1 MRCRRLLVPAVF
13 AAIATTLALEGA
25 VLAGPAVDGRGTKD
39 LVQGAAT
46 SRAVRA
52 EGADDDAV
60 MRAWV
65 DALPR
70 ANGRDDRFAL
80 DDRLRVRGLV
90 LRRITEDA
98 RFPERLVVAHGEARA
113 VVSVPKPARAGRTIA
128 LRFAEP
134 WSAREVTVASE
145 DADQGIDLDVRPVLE
160 AEVRGD
166 ALDTRIDG
174 LTAPGPDAAEM
185 AAVLM
190 HASEPTFD
198 ALGRRWAA
206 LPIATRLTA
215 LDRLGASRCTHGV
228 DFLARIVV
236 EGDEAGE
243 RAEKLLGGCGEIAA
257 LTLAA
262 RFEGLSAAHRARLAP
277 VFARIDPAKA
287 FKPLLDAT
295 AATSGTTRQR
305 LRAALGASTKK
316 LGAAL
321 LDERLRDARIP
332 LRTRLALAAVAPVGA
347 HGQALVE
354 VGAAALRNA
363 SADDRRRGVWIARD
377 LPSDA
382 RTALHDVLFDV
393 ATRDASASTRTDAI
407 DALWPIASDAE
418 RELLLADASPSAR
431 TLAANLAKG
440 GKHRPLGGALRGRL
454 EAERWLEPTRAIAD
468 ALAALAPS
476 EETIALLRARGEA
489 ATNSAFAAAFLE
501 ARGAAGD
508 REALRDAKK
517 LVRDDRAVL
526 DLRLAGVR
534 VYRTLGERS
543 LNADLVRLAK
553 RAAEPLAEDDVP
565 LAYAC
570 VEALEELATDD
581 DRRALEP
588 LLATKDPGMR
598 AAVRKVIA
606 RRAP

>member
-1 MRCRRLLVPAVF
+1 VPAVI
-13 AAIATTLALEGA
+13 AAIATTVTPLALAGA
-25 VLAGPAVDGRGTKD
+25 TAPA
-39 LVQGAAT
+39 A
-46 SRAVRA
+46 RA
-52 EGADDDAV
+52 EATGDDAV

-70 ANGRDDRFAL
+70 TNGTDDRFTL

-90 LRRITEDA
+90 LRRITEEA
-98 RFPERLVVAHGEARA
+98 RFPERLVIAHGDARL
-113 VVSVPKPARAGRTIA
+113 VVAVPKAARPGRTIA
-128 LRFAEP
+128 VRFAEP
-134 WSAREVTVASE
+134 WSARDVSVASE
-145 DADQGIDLDVRPVLE
+145 DEDQGIDLDVRPVLE

-166 ALDTRIDG
+166 ALDTRLEG
-174 LTAPGPDAAEM
+174 VTASGPDAAET
-185 AAVLM
+185 AAVLT
-190 HASEPTFD
+190 HASEATFD
-198 ALGRRWAA
+198 ALGRRWAS
-206 LPIATRLTA
+206 LPIATKLTA
-215 LDRLGASRCTHGV
+215 LDRLGPSRCTHGV

-243 RAEKLLGGCGEIAA
+243 RAEKLLGGCGELAA

-295 AATSGTTRQR
+295 AAATGAPRQR
-305 LRAALGASTKK
+305 LRAALATSVKK

-321 LDERLRDARIP
+321 LDERLRDARTP
-332 LRTRLALAAVAPVGA
+332 LRTRLALAAVAPANA
-347 HGQALVE
+347 HGPALVD
-354 VGAAALRNA
+354 VATAALRDA
-363 SADDRRRGVWIARD
+363 SADERRRGVWVARD
-377 LPSDA
+377 LQGDA
-382 RTALHDVLFDV
+382 RVALHDALFEV
-393 ATRDASASTRTDAI
+393 ATKDASAATRTDAI

-418 RELLLADASPSAR
+418 RAMLLADASPSAR
-431 TLAANLAKG
+431 TVAANLAKR
-440 GKHRPLGGALRGRL
+440 GKNLPLGAALRGRL
-454 EAERWLEPTRAIAD
+454 AAERWLEPTRAMAD
-468 ALAALAPS
+468 ALATLAPN
-476 EETIALLRARGEA
+476 EETIALLRARGDA
-489 ATNSAFAAAFLE
+489 ATNSAFAATFLE
-501 ARGAAGD
+501 ARGTAGD

-517 LVRDDRAVL
+517 LVRDDRAAL

-570 VEALEELATDD
+570 VEALEDLATDD
-581 DRRALEP
+581 DRRSLEP
-588 LLATKDPGMR
+588 LLVTKDPGMR

-606 RRAP
+606 RSTP